1 MLRIKRYSNRKLYD
15 CNARCYLTL
24 EEIGAAVRSG
34 EDIQVIDHASN
45 ADLTTLTMVQVLLAE
60 EKRQGGW
67 LPHQVLARLIRAGE
81 NSLENLREAFQASLD
96 PAGSFERE
104 IHRRVQRLVQE
115 EKLTAEESNQ
125 WVELLLSPELES
137 QALFPGMIDEPASR
151 NDIHILLAQLE
162 QIDQS
167 LADLK

>member
-45 ADLTTLTMVQVLLAE
+45 ADLTTLTLVQVLLVE

-81 NSLENLREAFQASLD
+81 NSLENLREAFQAALD

-104 IHRRVQRLVQE
+104 ILRRVQRLVQE
-115 EKLTAEESNQ
+115 EKLTSEESNQ

-137 QALFPGMIDEPASR
+137 QAPFPGMIDEPASR
-151 NDIHILLAQLE
+151 NDIQILLAKLE

-167 LADLK
+167 LDDLK